1 MDRGIFI
8 TFEGIEG
15 CGKSTQ
21 AKRVRELLIESG
33 LEVLFTREPGGSCI
47 GEKIR
52 DILLDP
58 ANEEMVPLTELLLYE
73 ASRHQH
79 MAEVIE
85 PALKAG
91 KVVICDRFYDASTA
105 YQGYAR
111 GIDVDD
117 VERLNLI
124 ASGGKRPDLT
134 IILDLPA
141 EIGLKRIGKNPD
153 RIEGEGVEFH
163 ERVRAGYLEIAAR
176 EPDRV
181 KVVDGSGTIEET
193 FMKVWAPV
201 ESLLAQRKVR

>member
-1 MDRGIFI
+1 MDKGIFI

-21 AKRVRELLIESG
+21 AERLRDFLAESG
-33 LEVLFTREPGGSCI
+33 LEVVLTREPGGSAI

-52 DILLDP
+52 TILLDP
-58 ANEEMVPLTELLLYE
+58 ANEAMVPLTELLLYE
-73 ASRHQH
+73 ASRRQH

-111 GIDVDD
+111 GIAVND

-124 ASGGKRPDLT
+124 ATGGKRPDVT
-134 IILDLPA
+134 IILDLPV
-141 EIGLKRIGKNPD
+141 EDGLKRIGRDLD

-176 EPDRV
+176 EPGRV
-181 KVVDGSGTIEET
+181 KVVDGSGSIEAT
-193 FMKVWAPV
+193 FIKVKAPV
-201 ESLLAQRKVR
+201 ENLLAERKVR

>member
-1 MDRGIFI
+1 VNKGIFI

-21 AKRVRELLIESG
+21 AKRVREMLIESG
-33 LEVLFTREPGGSCI
+33 LEVVYTREPGGSCI
-47 GEKIR
+47 GEQIR

-58 ANEEMVPLTELLLYE
+58 KNTAMVPLTELLLYE

-79 MAEVIE
+79 MAEVIN
-85 PALKAG
+85 PALEAG
-91 KVVICDRFYDASTA
+91 KVVICDRFFDASTA
-105 YQGYAR
+105 YQGHAR
-111 GIDVDD
+111 GLNVAD

-163 ERVRAGYLEIAAR
+163 ERVRAGYLKIAAR

-181 KVVDGSGTIEET
+181 KVVDGSGTIDET
-193 FMKVWAPV
+193 FIKVWAPV

>member
-1 MDRGIFI
+1 MDSGIFI

-21 AKRVRELLIESG
+21 ARRVRESLIESG
-33 LEVLFTREPGGSCI
+33 LEVVFTREPGGSCI

-58 ANEEMVPLTELLLYE
+58 ENHAMVPLTELLLYE

-85 PALKAG
+85 PALEAG

-111 GIDVDD
+111 GINVDD

-124 ASGGKRPDLT
+124 ASAGKRPDLT

-163 ERVRAGYLEIAAR
+163 ERVRAGYLEIAAK

>member
-1 MDRGIFI
+1 VGSGIFI

-21 AKRVRELLIESG
+21 AKRVREFLIGSG
-33 LEVLFTREPGGSCI
+33 LEVVFTREPGGSCI

-58 ANEEMVPLTELLLYE
+58 ENHTMIPLTELLLYE
-73 ASRHQH
+73 ASRRQH

-85 PALKAG
+85 PALEAG

-111 GIDVDD
+111 GIDIND

-124 ASGGKRPDLT
+124 ATGGKRPDLT

-141 EIGLKRIGKNPD
+141 GDGLKRIGRNPD
-153 RIEGEGVEFH
+153 RIEGEAVEFH
-163 ERVRAGYLEIAAR
+163 ERVRAGYLEIARR
-176 EPDRV
+176 EPERV
-181 KVVDGSGTIEET
+181 KVVDGSGSIEQT
-193 FMKVWAPV
+193 FIKVRTPV
-201 ESLLAQRKVR
+201 ENLLAERKVR

>member
-1 MDRGIFI
+1 VDKGIFI

-21 AKRVRELLIESG
+21 AERLRDFLAESG
-33 LEVLFTREPGGSCI
+33 LEVVLTREPGGSAI

-52 DILLDP
+52 TILLDP
-58 ANEEMVPLTELLLYE
+58 ANEAMVPLTELLLYE
-73 ASRHQH
+73 ASRRQH

-111 GIDVDD
+111 GIAVND

-124 ASGGKRPDLT
+124 ATGGKRPDVT
-134 IILDLPA
+134 IILDLPV
-141 EIGLKRIGKNPD
+141 EDGLKRIGRDLD

-176 EPDRV
+176 EPGRV
-181 KVVDGSGTIEET
+181 KVVDGSGSIEAT
-193 FMKVWAPV
+193 FIKVKAPV
-201 ESLLAQRKVR
+201 ENLLAERKVR

>member
-1 MDRGIFI
+1 MGEGIFI

-21 AKRVRELLIESG
+21 AERVRDFLIEKG
-33 LEVLFTREPGGSCI
+33 FEVVLTREPGGSGI

-58 ANEEMVPLTELLLYE
+58 ANQAMVPLTELLLYE

-79 MAEVIE
+79 LVEVIE
-85 PALKAG
+85 PALEAG
-91 KVVICDRFYDASTA
+91 KAVISDRFYDASTA

-111 GIDVDD
+111 GLDIND

-124 ASGGKRPDLT
+124 ATGGKRPDLT
-134 IILDLPA
+134 IILDLPVGD
-141 EIGLKRIGKNPD
+141 GLKRIGRNPD
-153 RIEGEGVEFH
+153 RIEGEAVEFH

-176 EPDRV
+176 EPERV
-181 KVVDGSGTIEET
+181 KVVDGSGSIEET
-193 FMKVWAPV
+193 FAKVRAPV
-201 ESLLAQRKVR
+201 ENLLAERKVR